1 MFIKN
6 RAIRSFPAFAILTA
20 ALLTFGQALAQEEK
34 KPQALMSEATFN
46 RLTIIQDLMENKEF
60 DNARK
65 RLDNLL
71 PNVKNNL
78 YETAVTLQTYG
89 YLYIYMEDW
98 SSAGRYLQQAL
109 DTNALPDQV
118 EQGVVYTLAQIYATL
133 EQYPRT
139 IRMLKEWFAKSET
152 EPPPQAYMLMANAYV
167 AMEQF
172 RNALPYAKKA
182 INAIDK
188 PREDWYRLYLA
199 IHYELKQYRDAAKVL
214 ELMVAHWPHKN
225 QYWKQLSSIYLEIQD
240 DKKALGTLAI
250 IYRRGILTSE
260 KDLMNLS
267 RLYILNEEPYQAGMV
282 LEKAMR
288 DGRVE
293 KTRKHYETLAQSWLN
308 AREMNKAVEV
318 LGLAGNLSDNGE
330 LYLRQAQINAQLAQW
345 RPAISA
351 AQKAIDKGKLKRPGR
366 AYMVMGTAA
375 AEARQLDVARR
386 AFRNAR
392 TYSRTRRAAT
402 QWLNYIE
409 TELSLI
415 ANN

>member
-1 MFIKN
+1 M
-6 RAIRSFPAFAILTA
+6 
-20 ALLTFGQALAQEEK
+20 G
-34 KPQALMSEATFN
+34 EATYN
-46 RLTIIQDLMENKEF
+46 RLTIIQDLMENKEY

-89 YLYIYMEDW
+89 YLFIYMEDW
-98 SSAGRYLQQAL
+98 LSAGRYLQRAL
-109 DTNALPDQV
+109 DTNALPDPV
-118 EQGVVYTLAQIYATL
+118 EQGVVYTLAQIYASL
-133 EQYPRT
+133 EQYPKT
-139 IRMLKEWFAKSET
+139 IKMLKEWFAKAET

-172 RNALPYAKKA
+172 TNALPYAAKA
-182 INAIDK
+182 IKAADK

-199 IHYELKQYRDAAKVL
+199 IFYELNRYRDAVNVL

-260 KDLMNLS
+260 KDIMNLS
-267 RLYILNEEPYQAGMV
+267 RLYILNEEPYQAGRV
-282 LEKAMR
+282 IEKGMR
-288 DGRVE
+288 DGQVA
-293 KTRKHYETLAQSWLN
+293 KTLRHYKTLAQSWLN
-308 AREMNKAVEV
+308 AREMNKAVEA
-318 LGLAGNLSDNGE
+318 LGIAGSLSDNGE
-330 LYLRQAQINAQLAQW
+330 LYLRQAQIYAQTAQW
-345 RPAISA
+345 RPAITA
-351 AQKAIDKGKLKRPGR
+351 AQKAVDKGGLKRPGR
-366 AYMVMGTAA
+366 AYMVMGTSA
-375 AEARQLDVARR
+375 AEARQLDLARR

-392 TYSRTRRAAT
+392 TYSRTRRAAG
-402 QWLNYIE
+402 QWLNYID